1 MFEGAP
7 QEMEMESEVMN
18 REQTP
23 GQELAKLFK
32 EAGVK
37 TRVVTIGG
45 GGEFEEAVILEKTE
59 IPESRMIRLYRGV
72 SHLDASL
79 LEQVPYALRGE
90 TDEKT
95 KKPEVLEA
103 VRPEVEALANNPT
116 YANLIAYVDK
126 VRPYLSEWAQSK
138 LDEDLERFE
147 DDVLSGESTRRT
159 LVYKQLGHNGGYADR
174 DLTPYISA
182 STDLSEAVGYGQ
194 KGVLIIDMPIGE
206 IEDHFENEVHIK
218 GVLDRK
224 YITAVLPRKLGISR
238 SNEEATKEARRVVGK
253 VDENSNAYLHD
264 SEALVHLR
272 DGKRALLEEVD
283 KVQWRSDV
291 ELLRERRVAKLVTTF
306 PEAKV
311 DIVVAR
317 QEAGQQGVDV
327 YTIVKQNIFDMYA
340 KRATAIG
347 RNGINLENQV
357 YKESEYGQDLKFDRN
372 KVSDKTLIK
381 LKERIERLETL
392 ERERQA
398 RRKEWDQ
405 P

>member
-1 MFEGAP
+1 
-7 QEMEMESEVMN
+7 MEIESEVMN

-103 VRPEVEALANNPT
+103 VRP
-116 YANLIAYVDK
+116 
-126 VRPYLSEWAQSK
+126 YLSEWAQSK

-194 KGVLIIDMPIGE
+194 KGVLIIDMPIVE
-206 IEDHFENEVHIK
+206 IDDHFENEVHIK
-218 GVLDRK
+218 
-224 YITAVLPRKLGISR
+224 
-238 SNEEATKEARRVVGK
+238 
-253 VDENSNAYLHD
+253 
-264 SEALVHLR
+264 
-272 DGKRALLEEVD
+272 
-283 KVQWRSDV
+283 
-291 ELLRERRVAKLVTTF
+291 
-306 PEAKV
+306 
-311 DIVVAR
+311 
-317 QEAGQQGVDV
+317 
-327 YTIVKQNIFDMYA
+327 
-340 KRATAIG
+340 
-347 RNGINLENQV
+347 
-357 YKESEYGQDLKFDRN
+357 
-372 KVSDKTLIK
+372 
-381 LKERIERLETL
+381 
-392 ERERQA
+392 
-398 RRKEWDQ
+398 
-405 P
+405 